1 MESMLKKVI
10 LAPTD
15 FSEVCANAINQA
27 AGAAKHLEYKLVLLH
42 VIDKNTKSYLKNEG
56 HGSDYVDN
64 KLSSIATEV
73 IDEFGIEVDTVA
85 REGDIFSTISEVATD
100 VDASIM
106 YLGTHGKVGM
116 QKLTGSYAL
125 RVVTSSPV
133 PVIVV
138 QKRQF
143 DGPYREIALPIT
155 SDAGIWEKT
164 EWATHIAK
172 QFKATIKIF
181 QLSGENID
189 KAVAGI
195 TGHFHKNDVKY
206 SIDVAQKSSG
216 FSNQL
221 LDFATSKN
229 LDLILIMTNP
239 EKGFSSFILGSYDEE
254 MIFNSSQIPV
264 MCVNPRDYNWKKIVP
279 Y

>member
-1 MESMLKKVI
+1 MESMLKKII
-10 LAPTD
+10 LVPTD

-27 AGAAKHLEYKLVLLH
+27 AGAAKHLQYKLVLLH
-42 VIDKNTKSYLKNEG
+42 VIDKNTKSFLKNEG
-56 HGSDYVDN
+56 QGADYVN
-64 KLSSIATEV
+64 SQLESIAAGV
-73 IDEFGIEVDTVA
+73 IAEFGIEVDTVA
-85 REGDIFSTISEVATD
+85 KEGDIFNTISEVATD

-125 RVVTSSPV
+125 KVVTSSPV

-143 DGPYREIALPIT
+143 DGPYINIVFPIT
-155 SDAGIWEKT
+155 SDSGIWEKT
-164 EWATHIAK
+164 KWAAHIAK
-172 QFKATIKIF
+172 QFKATIQIY
-181 QLSGENID
+181 QQSGEDID

-195 TGHFHKNDVKY
+195 TQHFHKNDVKY
-206 SIDVAQKSSG
+206 TIDVASKSGG
-216 FSNQL
+216 FSNQVIG
-221 LDFATSKN
+221 FATASN
-229 LDLILIMTNP
+229 SDMILIMTNP
-239 EKGFSSFILGSYDEE
+239 VKGVSSFILGSYDEE
-254 MIFNSSQIPV
+254 MIFNTSQIPV